1 MARAKISLIGGGQI
15 GGNLALLAAQKEL
28 GDIVIFDI
36 PKAEGM
42 VKGKALDLMQLKPHD
57 GYDANISGTS
67 DWKDLTDSDVFII
80 TAGLPRKPGMDR
92 EDLLEI
98 NLGIMTDVAE
108 NIKEYSPNAFVIV
121 VSNPLDAMVYA
132 FYKVSQLKKNMVVGM
147 AGALDSARFRAFIA
161 MEVGCSVQDVTCM
174 VLGGHGDTM
183 VPITRFGTV
192 GGVPIESLINPD
204 RLEEIVNRTRFAG
217 GEIVKLFGN
226 GSAFYAPA
234 QSAIEMA
241 ESYLR
246 DKKRIIPCAS
256 LCEGEF
262 GINGYFIGVPSVI
275 GSGGV
280 ENILEFSLT
289 EEEKFELKNTLEAVK
304 KTAKDFINARKSDRI
319 GILVF
324 AGESFIQ
331 CPLTIDKEV
340 LLALMDDIQVAE
352 QSYDGTAIGMAI
364 ANATNRLRNSDAKSK
379 VMILLSDG
387 SNNAG
392 ELDPLTSA
400 DLASNFDIKI
410 YTIGAG
416 TNQDVS
422 FIPGRGYIR
431 NEIDEVTLK
440 SIANRTNGKYFRATN
455 VVGLEDVYKT
465 IDELERTEIEIKEF
479 TRYKELF
486 GWLLIPAM
494 IIGLGGHT
502 IDRTIFRKQL

>member
-67 DWKDLTDSDVFII
+67 NWKDLTDSDVFII

-147 AGALDSARFRAFIA
+147 AGALDSSRFRAFIA

-183 VPITRFGTV
+183 VPITRVGTV

-262 GINGYFIGVPSVI
+262 GINGYFIGVPSMI
-275 GSGGV
+275 GKNGV
-280 ENILEFSLT
+280 EKILEFELRDD
-289 EEEKFELKNTLEAVK
+289 EKSALDNTLEAVK
-304 KTAKDFINARKSDRI
+304 KT
-319 GILVF
+319 
-324 AGESFIQ
+324 
-331 CPLTIDKEV
+331 V
-340 LLALMDDIQVAE
+340 LETKL
-352 QSYDGTAIGMAI
+352 
-364 ANATNRLRNSDAKSK
+364 
-379 VMILLSDG
+379 
-387 SNNAG
+387 
-392 ELDPLTSA
+392 
-400 DLASNFDIKI
+400 
-410 YTIGAG
+410 
-416 TNQDVS
+416 
-422 FIPGRGYIR
+422 
-431 NEIDEVTLK
+431 
-440 SIANRTNGKYFRATN
+440 
-455 VVGLEDVYKT
+455 
-465 IDELERTEIEIKEF
+465 
-479 TRYKELF
+479 
-486 GWLLIPAM
+486 
-494 IIGLGGHT
+494 
-502 IDRTIFRKQL
+502 